1 MGQLA
6 FSEMFDSA
14 EEATAAAISSS
25 DKEFKDVAAALYPSL
40 KPQTAYAKLKDAL
53 GRKGERDGT
62 LSADEH
68 VWIANYVQRFQCLH
82 YIASRCH
89 HSMPQPVAP
98 KDELADLY
106 RKHIELSEQ
115 LVRLAPRLEKAE
127 ARLRSVGGTGAA

>member
-14 EEATAAAISSS
+14 EEATSAAIANS

-40 KPQTAYAKLKDAL
+40 KPQTAYAKLKDSL
-53 GRKGERDGT
+53 GRKGERDST

-68 VWIANYVQRFQCLH
+68 CWIANYTQQFHYLH

-98 KDELADLY
+98 HDELA
-106 RKHIELSEQ
+106 ELQRRYIAATEQ
-115 LVRLAPRLEKAE
+115 LQRLVPRIEKAE
-127 ARLRSVGGTGAA
+127 TRLRVVGS